1 MMLLRDRYL
10 GACDRVITKTGT
22 AGEPYR
28 IPEDATLKRCAGYLK
43 RYIVGERDHFRYGY
57 YMRMLDYG
65 FGRDLDV
72 ERGGSKRLIIHVDL
86 GTGPGIFNWVVYDYV
101 QQNWER
107 KNRPGLKQFGY
118 DRCPAMVKL
127 AKRIQKDLGT
137 RNKVQY
143 TDSRKALRKSVGAVT
158 GDAYLLITFGYV
170 LIQSNEGDRRAISS
184 LAKTCNRL
192 AMGRDAVDVLAVDAY
207 ADDRRRHQFD
217 DAAKR
222 LHRKLRRTSVG
233 AATNPPWKRGRIPPD
248 VLRNRSRA
256 IMSIRGAQ

>member
-1 MMLLRDRYL
+1 MRLLRDRYL
-10 GACDRVITKTGT
+10 DVCDRVITKTGT
-22 AGEPYR
+22 SGEPFL
-28 IPEDATLKRCAGYLK
+28 IAEDATLKECAGYLK
-43 RYIVGERDHFRYGY
+43 QYIVGERNHFRYGY
-57 YMRMLDYG
+57 CMRMLDYG
-65 FGRDLDV
+65 FGRDLDI
-72 ERGGSKRLIIHVDL
+72 ERGGSKPLIIHVDL
-86 GTGPGIFNWVVYDYV
+86 GTGPGILNWVVYDFV

-107 KNRPGLKQFGY
+107 KNRPVLKQFGY

-143 TDSRKALRKSVGAVT
+143 TDSRKTLRKSVGAVT

-170 LIQSNEGDRRAISS
+170 LIQSNKEDPTAISR
-184 LAKTCNRL
+184 LAKMCNRL

-207 ADDRRRHQFD
+207 RDDWSPQFD

-222 LHRKLRRTSVG
+222 LHRELRRTSVG
-233 AATNPPWKRGRIPPD
+233 AATGHTWKRVRIPPD

>member
-1 MMLLRDRYL
+1 MRLLRDRYL
-10 GACDRVITKTGT
+10 DVCDRVITKTGT
-22 AGEPYR
+22 AGVPYR
-28 IPEDATLKRCAGYLK
+28 MPEDATPKQCAGYMK
-43 RYIVGERDHFRYGY
+43 RYIVGERNHCRYDY
-57 YMRMLDYG
+57 CMRMLDYG
-65 FGRDLDV
+65 FGRGLDV
-72 ERGGSKRLIIHVDL
+72 ERGGSKSLIIHVDL

-170 LIQSNEGDRRAISS
+170 LIQSNEGDGRAISS
-184 LAKTCNRL
+184 LAKMCNRL
-192 AMGRDAVDVLAVDAY
+192 AMGRDAVDVLAVDGY
-207 ADDRRRHQFD
+207 ARDRLLEFD

-233 AATNPPWKRGRIPPD
+233 AAAGHTWKRVRIPPD